1 MKSNKILLDNMKT
14 ENSSSNPNNIDLLIS
29 DNVNLFIKT
38 TKEINDDKE
47 KIIERSTNKKSENC
61 SLILNRQFTDKI
73 YNQQVIIRQRSN
85 KNIKITNEIHD
96 KYEKIKIKSIISKE
110 IDYGEE
116 NFKIE
121 SIDDEKNKQTKIYFL
136 PKELNL
142 GSFIN
147 DELINEKS
155 NDLVFESKQE
165 TIKTNDYDR
174 MKLKY
179 IQLKNKL
186 KRHRIEDCLKFEI
199 LSNNK

>member
-1 MKSNKILLDNMKT
+1 MKT
-14 ENSSSNPNNIDLLIS
+14 ENSSSNPNNIDLQIS

-38 TKEINDDKE
+38 TKEINEDKE

-61 SLILNRQFTDKI
+61 SLILNRQFIDKI

>member
-38 TKEINDDKE
+38 TKEINEDKE

>member
-1 MKSNKILLDNMKT
+1 MNYFW
-14 ENSSSNPNNIDLLIS
+14 
-29 DNVNLFIKT
+29 VLFIKT
-38 TKEINDDKE
+38 TKEINEDKE

-186 KRHRIEDCLKFEI
+186 KRHRIED
-199 LSNNK
+199 